1 MHPRFFD
8 CGRDRIVECPSDI
21 RQFRCEMLSN
31 CRKFRGIRQYRSKL
45 VSNCRI
51 YLTYSTIWSIVRNET
66 IRITRFDFS
75 EANNDC
81 WPELHKSTDRK

>member
-8 CGRDRIVECPSDI
+8 CGRDRIVECPSD
-21 RQFRCEMLSN
+21 
-31 CRKFRGIRQYRSKL
+31 IRQYRSKL